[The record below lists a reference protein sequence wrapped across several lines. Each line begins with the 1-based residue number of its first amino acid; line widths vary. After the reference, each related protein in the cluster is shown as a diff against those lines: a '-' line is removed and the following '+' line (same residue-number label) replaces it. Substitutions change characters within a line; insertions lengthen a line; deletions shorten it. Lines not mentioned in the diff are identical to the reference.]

1 MAVLVKYSDQG
12 LIGDDMENE
21 YKRFRWFLIK
31 AKTRL
36 LYSVFV
42 GMATFFLLEG
52 HHFSTRFLMAWSGAS
67 LTYLVSVFVMM
78 RYFNKRNISHLG
90 NHHDE
95 GQSFIYIVSLLA
107 SAVSL
112 TAIFV
117 HVGGISDIPLKD
129 RILGVMMT
137 GVTFFISW
145 IVLHTAY
152 SLHYAHAYYANLKEG
167 AEFPPLIFVGTK
179 NPSYADF
186 FHFSIVIGM
195 TCQTADIVI
204 VDPKIRSLV
213 TAHSLLS
220 FAFNA
225 TLLGL
230 TMSLVGGLLA

>member
-1 MAVLVKYSDQG
+1 
-12 LIGDDMENE
+12 MEKE
-21 YKRFRWFLIK
+21 YRKFRWFLIK

-36 LYSVFV
+36 LYSVIV
-42 GMATFFLLEG
+42 GVLAFLLLEG
-52 HHFSTRFLMAWSGAS
+52 HHTSTRFLMAWTSAS
-67 LTYLVSVFVMM
+67 LVYLVSVFLMM
-78 RYFNKRNISHLG
+78 QYFNKRNISHLG

-112 TAIFV
+112 TAIFI
-117 HVGGISDIPLKD
+117 HVGGIPDIPLKD
-129 RILGVMMT
+129 RILSVMMT
-137 GVTFFISW
+137 GITFFISW
-145 IVLHTAY
+145 LVLHTAY
-152 SLHYAHAYYANLKEG
+152 SLHYAHAYYATLKED
-167 AEFPPLIFVGTK
+167 AEFPPLIFVG
-179 NPSYADF
+179 NRFPSYSEL

-213 TAHSLLS
+213 TTHSLLS
-220 FAFNA
+220 FVFNA

>member
-1 MAVLVKYSDQG
+1 MG
-12 LIGDDMENE
+12 LLGGAMEKE
-21 YKRFRWFLIK
+21 YRKFRWFLIK

-36 LYSVFV
+36 LYSVIV
-42 GMATFFLLEG
+42 GVLTFLLLEG
-52 HHFSTRFLMAWSGAS
+52 HHTSTRFLMAWTSAS

-78 RYFNKRNISHLG
+78 QYFNKRNISHLS
-90 NHHDE
+90 NHQDE

-112 TAIFV
+112 TAIFI
-117 HVGGISDIPLKD
+117 HVGGIADIPLKD

-137 GVTFFISW
+137 GITFFISW
-145 IVLHTAY
+145 LVLHTAY
-152 SLHYAHAYYANLKEG
+152 SLHYAHAYYENLKED
-167 AEFPPLIFVGTK
+167 AEFPPLIFVG
-179 NPSYADF
+179 NRFPSYSEL

-213 TAHSLLS
+213 TIHSLLS
-220 FAFNA
+220 FIFNA

>member
-1 MAVLVKYSDQG
+1 
-12 LIGDDMENE
+12 MEKE
-21 YKRFRWFLIK
+21 YRKSRWFLLK

-36 LYSVFV
+36 LYAIIIGVAS
-42 GMATFFLLEG
+42 FFLLES
-52 HHFSTRFLMAWSGAS
+52 HHPSTRFLIAWSCAS
-67 LTYLVSVFVMM
+67 LAYLFLVFVMM
-78 RYFNKRNISHLG
+78 RYFDRENISHLG
-90 NHHDE
+90 KYQDE

-112 TAIFV
+112 TAIFI

-137 GVTFFISW
+137 GITFFISW
-145 IVLHTAY
+145 FVLHTAY
-152 SLHYAHAYYANLKEG
+152 ALHYARAYYINFKEG
-167 AEFPPLIFVGTK
+167 AEFSPLIFVGTQH
-179 NPSYADF
+179 PSYSDF
-186 FHFSIVIGM
+186 FHFSVVIGM

-213 TAHSLLS
+213 TTHSLLS
-220 FAFNA
+220 FVFNA

>member
-1 MAVLVKYSDQG
+1 
-12 LIGDDMENE
+12 MEKE
-21 YKRFRWFLIK
+21 YRNFRWFLIK

-36 LYSVFV
+36 LYSVIV
-42 GMATFFLLEG
+42 GVITFLLLEG
-52 HHFSTRFLMAWSGAS
+52 HHPSTRFLMAWSSAS
-67 LTYLVSVFVMM
+67 VTYLILVFIMM
-78 RYFNKRNISHLG
+78 QYFNKRNISHLS
-90 NHHDE
+90 NHDDE

-112 TAIFV
+112 TAIFI

-137 GVTFFISW
+137 GLTFFISW
-145 IVLHTAY
+145 LVLHTAY
-152 SLHYAHAYYANLKEG
+152 SLHYAHSYYVNLKEN

-179 NPSYADF
+179 YPSHSDF

-220 FAFNA
+220 FIFNA

>member
-1 MAVLVKYSDQG
+1 
-12 LIGDDMENE
+12 MENE

-52 HHFSTRFLMAWSGAS
+52 HHFSTRFLMAWSSAS

-137 GVTFFISW
+137 GITFFISW
-145 IVLHTAY
+145 MVLHTAY
-152 SLHYAHAYYANLKEG
+152 SLHYAHAYYANLKPG

-179 NPSYADF
+179 NPSYSDF

-204 VDPKIRSLV
+204 VDPKIRNLV

-220 FAFNA
+220 FVFNA

>member
-1 MAVLVKYSDQG
+1 
-12 LIGDDMENE
+12 MEKE
-21 YKRFRWFLIK
+21 YKKFRWFLIK

-36 LYSVFV
+36 LYAVIV
-42 GMATFFLLEG
+42 GILTFILLEG
-52 HHFSTRFLMAWSGAS
+52 HHASTRFLMAWSSAS
-67 LTYLVSVFVMM
+67 LMYLASVFVMM
-78 RYFNKRNISHLG
+78 RYFNKRNISHLS

-95 GQSFIYIVSLLA
+95 GQSFIYIISLLA

-112 TAIFV
+112 TAIFI
-117 HVGGISDIPLKD
+117 HVGGIADIPLKD

-137 GVTFFISW
+137 GITFFISW
-145 IVLHTAY
+145 VVLHTAY

-179 NPSYADF
+179 YPSYADI
-186 FHFSIVIGM
+186 FHFSVVIGM

-213 TAHSLLS
+213 TTHSLLS
-220 FAFNA
+220 FVFNA